1 MVIPEFNLTGPCIV
15 RPAKEIPLAKLNWSD
30 VEFEIIVGLNTP
42 PKADILPPTKFPPPV
57 IVVVPV

>member
-15 RPAKEIPLAKLNWSD
+15 KPAREIPLAKLNWSD

-42 PKADILPPTKFPPPV
+42 PNAAILPPTKFPPPV